1 MSEPELENET
11 ETNATILLVEDHDD
25 LAASIGDYLEAAGYA
40 MDYAADGAIALNLL
54 DENSYDIIILDL
66 MLPKIDGIRVC
77 ERLRERGD
85 GTPVLMLTARDQ
97 VEDKVS
103 GFNAGADDYLVKPF
117 AMEELSARLR
127 ALIRRARGEMAD
139 GALRVGDLVFDPR
152 TMRVER
158 EGQRVV
164 LSPTSAR
171 ILKVLMRESPRLVSR
186 EQLENELWGDLLP
199 DSDTLRSH
207 MYNLRKGIDRPF
219 ETKLLH
225 TVQGMGFKLAT
236 PDQA

>member
-1 MSEPELENET
+1 MPDIDS
-11 ETNATILLVEDHDD
+11 NATILLVEDHND
-25 LAASIGDYLEAAGYA
+25 LAASIGDYLEAAGFA
-40 MDYAADGAIALNLL
+40 MDFAADGAIALNLL
-54 DENSYDIIILDL
+54 DENPYDAIVLDL

-85 GTPVLMLTARDQ
+85 GTPILMLTARDQ
-97 VEDKVS
+97 LEDKVS

-117 AMEELSARLR
+117 EMEELAARVR
-127 ALIRRARGEMAD
+127 ALIRRARGEMSD
-139 GALRVGDLVFDPR
+139 GAMRVGDLVFDPR

-158 EGQRVV
+158 AGERVN
-164 LSPTSAR
+164 LSPTSVR

-207 MYNLRKGIDRPF
+207 MYNLRKGIDRPYDI
-219 ETKLLH
+219 KLLH
-225 TVQGMGFKLAT
+225 TVQGMGFKIAT
-236 PDQA
+236 PEDA

>member
-1 MSEPELENET
+1 MGDNES
-11 ETNATILLVEDHDD
+11 NATVLLVEDHND
-25 LAASIGDYLEAAGYA
+25 LAASIGDYLESSGFA

-54 DENSYDIIILDL
+54 DENPYDVIVLDL

-85 GTPVLMLTARDQ
+85 GTPILMLTARDQ
-97 VEDKVS
+97 LDDKVA

-117 AMEELSARLR
+117 EMEELAVRVR
-127 ALIRRARGEMAD
+127 ALVRRARGEMSD
-139 GALRVGDLVFDPR
+139 GAMRVGDLVFDPK

-158 EGQRVV
+158 AGERVN
-164 LSPTSAR
+164 LSPTSIR

-186 EQLENELWGDLLP
+186 EQLENELWGDMLP

-207 MYNLRKGIDRPF
+207 MYNLRKGIDRPHKV
-219 ETKLLH
+219 KLLH
-225 TVQGMGFKLAT
+225 TVQGMGFKLAA
-236 PDQA
+236 PEDA

>member
-1 MSEPELENET
+1 MSESES
-11 ETNATILLVEDHDD
+11 NATILLVEDHDD
-25 LAASIGDYLEAAGYA
+25 LAASIGDYLEAEGYA
-40 MDYAADGAIALNLL
+40 MDFAADGAIALNLL
-54 DENSYDIIILDL
+54 EENPYDAIILDL

-85 GTPVLMLTARDQ
+85 GTPILMLTARDQ
-97 VEDKVS
+97 LEDKVN

-117 AMEELSARLR
+117 EMEELNARIR
-127 ALIRRARGEMAD
+127 ALVRRARGEMSD

-158 EGQRVV
+158 DGQRVS
-164 LSPTSAR
+164 LSPTSVR

-219 ETKLLH
+219 EHKLLH
-225 TVQGMGFKLAT
+225 TVQGMGFKIAT
-236 PDQA
+236 PEDA

>member
-1 MSEPELENET
+1 MTENEG
-11 ETNATILLVEDHDD
+11 NATILLVEDHND
-25 LAASIGDYLEAAGYA
+25 LAASIGDYLESSGFA

-54 DENSYDIIILDL
+54 DENPYDVIILDL

-85 GTPVLMLTARDQ
+85 GTPILMLTARDQ
-97 VEDKVS
+97 LDDKVA

-117 AMEELSARLR
+117 EMEELSVRVR
-127 ALIRRARGEMAD
+127 ALIRRARGEMSD
-139 GALRVGDLVFDPR
+139 GAMRVGDLVFDPK

-158 EGQRVV
+158 EGERVN
-164 LSPTSAR
+164 LSPTSIR

-186 EQLENELWGDLLP
+186 EQLENELWGDMLP

-207 MYNLRKGIDRPF
+207 MYNLRKGIDRPYKN
-219 ETKLLH
+219 KLLH

-236 PDQA
+236 PEDA

>member
-1 MSEPELENET
+1 MSDFES
-11 ETNATILLVEDHDD
+11 NATVLLVEDHDD
-25 LAASIGDYLEAAGYA
+25 LAASIGDFLEAEGFA

-54 DENSYDIIILDL
+54 EENPYDVIILDL
-66 MLPKIDGIRVC
+66 MLPKIDGLRVC
-77 ERLRERGD
+77 ERLRDRGD
-85 GTPVLMLTARDQ
+85 GTPILMLTARDQ
-97 VEDKVS
+97 IEDKVN

-117 AMEELSARLR
+117 NMEELSARIR
-127 ALIRRARGEMAD
+127 ALVRRARGEMAD
-139 GALRVGDLVFDPR
+139 GAMRVGDLVFDPR

-158 EGQRVV
+158 SGQRVN

-219 ETKLLH
+219 DTKLLH

-236 PDQA
+236 PDDA

>member
-1 MSEPELENET
+1 MSEPES
-11 ETNATILLVEDHDD
+11 NATILLVEDHDD
-25 LAASIGDYLEAAGYA
+25 LAASVGDYLEAAGFA

-54 DENSYDIIILDL
+54 EENPYDAIILDL

-85 GTPVLMLTARDQ
+85 GTPILMLTARDQ
-97 VEDKVS
+97 LDDKVA
-103 GFNAGADDYLVKPF
+103 GFDAGADDYLIKPF
-117 AMEELSARLR
+117 EMEELHARLR
-127 ALIRRARGEMAD
+127 ALVRRARGEMSD
-139 GALRVGDLVFDPR
+139 GAMRVGDLVFDPR

-158 EGQRVV
+158 DSKRIN
-164 LSPTSAR
+164 LSPTSVR

-225 TVQGMGFKLAT
+225 TVQGMGFKIAT
-236 PDQA
+236 PEDA

>member
-1 MSEPELENET
+1 MGDNEN
-11 ETNATILLVEDHDD
+11 NATVLLVEDHND
-25 LAASIGDYLEAAGYA
+25 LAASIGDYLESSGFA

-54 DENSYDIIILDL
+54 DENPYDVIVLDL

-85 GTPVLMLTARDQ
+85 GTPILMLTARDQ
-97 VEDKVS
+97 LDDKVA

-117 AMEELSARLR
+117 EMEELAVRVR
-127 ALIRRARGEMAD
+127 ALVRRARGEMSD
-139 GALRVGDLVFDPR
+139 GAMRVGDLVFDPK

-158 EGQRVV
+158 AGERVN
-164 LSPTSAR
+164 LSPTSIR

-186 EQLENELWGDLLP
+186 DQLENELWCDMLP

-207 MYNLRKGIDRPF
+207 MYNLRKGIDRPHKV
-219 ETKLLH
+219 KLLH
-225 TVQGMGFKLAT
+225 TVQGMGFKLAA
-236 PDQA
+236 PEDA

>member
-1 MSEPELENET
+1 MSDLDN
-11 ETNATILLVEDHDD
+11 NATILLVEDHDD
-25 LAASIGDYLEAAGYA
+25 LAASIGDYLESSGFA

-54 DENSYDIIILDL
+54 AENTYDAIILDL

-85 GTPVLMLTARDQ
+85 GTPILMLTARDQ
-97 VEDKVS
+97 LEDKVT

-117 AMEELSARLR
+117 EMEELNARIK
-127 ALIRRARGEMAD
+127 ALIRRARGEMSD

-158 EGQRVV
+158 GGERLN
-164 LSPTSAR
+164 LSPTSTR

-186 EQLENELWGDLLP
+186 EQLENELWGDMLP

-219 ETKLLH
+219 KTKLLH

-236 PDQA
+236 PEEA

>member
-1 MSEPELENET
+1 MSEAEG
-11 ETNATILLVEDHDD
+11 NATVLLVEDHDD
-25 LAASIGDYLEAAGYA
+25 LAASIGDYLESLGFA
-40 MDYAADGAIALNLL
+40 MDFAADGAIALNLL
-54 DENSYDIIILDL
+54 EENPYDIIVLDL

-85 GTPVLMLTARDQ
+85 GTPILMLTARDQ
-97 VEDKVS
+97 LDDKVA
-103 GFNAGADDYLVKPF
+103 GFDAGADDYLVKPF
-117 AMEELSARLR
+117 EMEELAVRLR
-127 ALIRRARGEMAD
+127 ALIRRARGEMSD
-139 GALRVGDLVFDPR
+139 GAMRVGDLVFDPR

-158 EGQRVV
+158 DGQRVN
-164 LSPTSAR
+164 LSPTSVR

-219 ETKLLH
+219 ESKLLH
-225 TVQGMGFKLAT
+225 TVQGMGFKIAT
-236 PDQA
+236 PDDA

>member
-1 MSEPELENET
+1 MTDLELENES
-11 ETNATILLVEDHDD
+11 NATILLVEDHDD

-40 MDYAADGAIALNLL
+40 MDFAADGAIALNLME
-54 DENSYDIIILDL
+54 ENPYDIIILDL

-85 GTPVLMLTARDQ
+85 GTPILMLTARDQ
-97 VEDKVS
+97 VEDKVN
-103 GFNAGADDYLVKPF
+103 GFEAGADDYLVKPF
-117 AMEELSARLR
+117 AMEELSARLK
-127 ALIRRARGEMAD
+127 ALIRRARGEMSD

-236 PDQA
+236 PEQA

>member
-1 MSEPELENET
+1 MSESEG
-11 ETNATILLVEDHDD
+11 NATILLVEDHDD
-25 LAASIGDYLEAAGYA
+25 LAASIGDYLESMGFA
-40 MDYAADGAIALNLL
+40 MDFAADGAIALNLL
-54 DENSYDIIILDL
+54 EENPYDVIILDL

-85 GTPVLMLTARDQ
+85 GTPILMLTARDQ
-97 VEDKVS
+97 LSDKVA
-103 GFNAGADDYLVKPF
+103 GFDAGADDYLVKPF
-117 AMEELSARLR
+117 EMEELAARIR
-127 ALIRRARGEMAD
+127 ALVRRARGEMSD
-139 GALRVGDLVFDPR
+139 GAMRVGDLVFDPR

-158 EGQRVV
+158 DGQRVN
-164 LSPTSAR
+164 LSPTSVR

-219 ETKLLH
+219 EHKLLH
-225 TVQGMGFKLAT
+225 TVQGMGFKIAT
-236 PDQA
+236 PEDA

>member
-1 MSEPELENET
+1 MGESEG
-11 ETNATILLVEDHDD
+11 NATVLLVEDHND
-25 LAASIGDYLEAAGYA
+25 LAASIGDYLESSGFA

-54 DENSYDIIILDL
+54 DENPYDVIVLDL

-85 GTPVLMLTARDQ
+85 GTPILMLTARDHLD
-97 VEDKVS
+97 DKVA

-117 AMEELSARLR
+117 EMEELAVRVR
-127 ALIRRARGEMAD
+127 ALIRRARGEMSD
-139 GALRVGDLVFDPR
+139 GAMRVGDLVFDPK

-158 EGQRVV
+158 NGERVN
-164 LSPTSAR
+164 LSPTSIR

-186 EQLENELWGDLLP
+186 EQLENELWGDMLP

-207 MYNLRKGIDRPF
+207 MYNLRKGIDRPYK
-219 ETKLLH
+219 TKLLH
-225 TVQGMGFKLAT
+225 TVQGMGFKLAA
-236 PDQA
+236 PEDA

>member
-1 MSEPELENET
+1 MTELEN
-11 ETNATILLVEDHDD
+11 NATILLVEDHND
-25 LAASIGDYLEAAGYA
+25 LAASVGDYLETLGFA

-54 DENSYDIIILDL
+54 EENPYDAIILDL

-77 ERLRERGD
+77 QRLRERGD
-85 GTPVLMLTARDQ
+85 GTPILMLTARDQ
-97 VEDKVS
+97 LEDKVS
-103 GFNAGADDYLVKPF
+103 GFEAGADDYLVKPF
-117 AMEELSARLR
+117 EMEELAARIK
-127 ALIRRARGEMAD
+127 ALVRRARGEMSD
-139 GALRVGDLVFDPR
+139 GAMRVADLVFDPR

-158 EGQRVV
+158 AGQRVT
-164 LSPTSAR
+164 LSPTSVR

-219 ETKLLH
+219 EHKLLH
-225 TVQGMGFKLAT
+225 TVQGMGFKIAA
-236 PDQA
+236 PEDA